1 MDLTKTKATKG
12 VLCMDRITQEAH
24 HRQRMMKYLP
34 ESVNHNRQEAQQKP
48 VGYGKMEGV
57 HGKITAPDG

>member
-1 MDLTKTKATKG
+1 MRKLK
-12 VLCMDRITQEAH
+12 
-24 HRQRMMKYLP
+24 KYKPTAFMAEGSYYP
-34 ESVNHNRQEAQQKP
+34 ESVNHSQQEAQQKP